1 MPTGGEAAMP
11 MRECRALWL
20 VLAAVAGAAC
30 RDQVR
35 APDVETGAPA
45 HTQPA
50 EVAAAPK
57 PPPRQTSR
65 VGPAAAPFTGAA
77 LDRASDRRTLIL
89 YDTGGPY
96 GLWGELYAIAAG
108 NLVSRFGPWTAKPT
122 TTYACGEL
130 AGYDATLYIGATYDE
145 PLPTCLLDDVLGT
158 SRPVIWVFYN
168 IWQLSARAGYN
179 AFTAKQGWIATALDL
194 SVVSAVEYK
203 GRLLDRHPDNRS
215 GILGTRITA
224 PRKAKVLAVGRREQG
239 GTLPW
244 AIRSGHLTY
253 VADLPFRY
261 TSEGD
266 RYLAFADL
274 LFDALAPSTPERH
287 RMLLRLED
295 ISPASNPARLR
306 EIADYLHEAR
316 VPFGFGV
323 VAEFRDPAGALG
335 GGRPSSVRLDE
346 KPELVAAIR
355 YMVERGGVAVMHGYT
370 HQWDGG
376 SNPYTRATGHD
387 TEFFRMREDPDK
399 TIVYEGPLPEDSV
412 AWAADRIERAR
423 TGFVRAGLAAPT
435 IFEFPHYAASVNSY
449 RAAAAVFTT
458 RWERALY
465 FPGLLGGE
473 PDHRWMLGQFFPYV
487 VRDVYGSRV
496 LPENL
501 GNVGPEPFH
510 IFPSRLP
517 ADIVAAAR
525 KHLVVRDGVAG
536 FYFHPFLELDY
547 LRQTVEGVRALGYT
561 FVSPEAL

>member
-1 MPTGGEAAMP
+1 MP
-11 MRECRALWL
+11 MRRCRAAPRALL
-20 VLAAVAGAAC
+20 LAALLAGAC

-35 APDVETGAPA
+35 APAEIEARPQARAEPA
-45 HTQPA
+45 DL
-50 EVAAAPK
+50 VAVRK
-57 PPPRQTSR
+57 PPASQVARAGQ
-65 VGPAAAPFTGAA
+65 AAPFTGAG

-96 GLWGELYAIAAG
+96 GVWGELYAIAAG
-108 NLVSRFGPWTAKPT
+108 NLVSRFGSWTAKPA
-122 TTYACGEL
+122 TTYTCGEL
-130 AGYDATLYIGATYDE
+130 AAFDATLYLGATYDE
-145 PLPTCLLDDVLGT
+145 PLPRCLLDDVLGA

-168 IWQLSARAGYN
+168 IWQLSNRAGYN
-179 AFTAKQGWIATALDL
+179 AFTGKYGWIGTALDL
-194 SVVSAVEYK
+194 SVVSVVEYK
-203 GRLLDRHPDNRS
+203 GRLLDRHADNRS

-244 AIRSGHLTY
+244 AIRSGHITY
-253 VADLPFRY
+253 VADMPFRY

-274 LFDALAPSTPERH
+274 LFDALAPATPERH

-306 EIADYLHEAR
+306 EIADYLSEAR
-316 VPFGFGV
+316 VPFGFGL
-323 VAEFRDPAGALG
+323 VAEFRDPSGALRG
-335 GGRPSSVRLDE
+335 PSSIRLDQR
-346 KPELVAAIR
+346 PDLVAAIH
-355 YMVERGGVAVMHGYT
+355 YMVERGGVPVMHGYT

-376 SNPYTRATGHD
+376 NNPYTRATGHD
-387 TEFFRMREDPDK
+387 TEFFRMRENRDK
-399 TIVYEGPLPEDSV
+399 TILYDGPLPEDSV
-412 AWAADRIERAR
+412 VWAADRIERAR
-423 TGFVRAGLAAPT
+423 AGFARAGLRAPA
-435 IFEFPHYAASVNSY
+435 IFEFPHYAGSVNAY
-449 RAAAAVFTT
+449 RAVAAAFTT

-465 FPGLLGGE
+465 FPGLLGGGE

-517 ADIVAAAR
+517 ADIIAAAR

-547 LRQTVEGVRALGYT
+547 LKQTVEGVRALGYT
-561 FVSPEAL
+561 FVSPDAL

>member
-1 MPTGGEAAMP
+1 MP
-11 MRECRALWL
+11 MTGCRAAPSAV
-20 VLAAVAGAAC
+20 VLAALLAGAC

-35 APDVETGAPA
+35 AP
-45 HTQPA
+45 A
-50 EVAAAPK
+50 EVEARPQARSEPADLVAVRKSPASQAARA
-57 PPPRQTSR
+57 
-65 VGPAAAPFTGAA
+65 GHAAPFTGAG
-77 LDRASDRRTLIL
+77 LERASDRRTLIL

-96 GLWGELYAIAAG
+96 GVWGELYAIAAG
-108 NLVSRFGPWTAKPT
+108 NLVSRFGSWTAKPA
-122 TTYACGEL
+122 TTYDCGEL
-130 AGYDATLYIGATYDE
+130 AAYDATVYLGATYDE

-168 IWQLSARAGYN
+168 IWQLSKRVGYN
-179 AFTAKQGWIATALDL
+179 AFTGKYGWIGTTLDL
-194 SVVSAVEYK
+194 SAVSVVEYK
-203 GRLLDRHPDNRS
+203 GRLLDRHADNRS
-215 GILGTRITA
+215 GILGSRITA
-224 PRKAKVLAVGRREQG
+224 PRKATVLAVGRREQG

-244 AIRSGHLTY
+244 AIRSGHITY
-253 VADLPFRY
+253 VADMPFRY

-274 LFDALAPSTPERH
+274 LFDALAPGTPERH

-295 ISPASNPARLR
+295 ISPASSPARLR
-306 EIADYLHEAR
+306 EIADYLWEAR
-316 VPFGFGV
+316 VPFGFGL
-323 VAEFRDPAGALG
+323 VAEFRDPSGALRG
-335 GGRPSSVRLDE
+335 PSSIRLDE
-346 KPELVAAIR
+346 RPELVAAIH
-355 YMVERGGVAVMHGYT
+355 YMVERGGVPVMHGYT

-376 SNPYTRATGHD
+376 KNPYTRASGDD
-387 TEFFRMREDPDK
+387 TEFFRMRENRDK
-399 TIVYEGPLPEDSV
+399 TIVYDGPLPEDSL

-423 TGFVRAGLAAPT
+423 EGFARAGLRAPT
-435 IFEFPHYAASVNSY
+435 IFEFPHYAASANAY
-449 RAAAAVFTT
+449 RAVAGTFTT

-465 FPGLLGGE
+465 FPGLLRGGE

-517 ADIVAAAR
+517 ADIIAAAR

-547 LRQTVEGVRALGYT
+547 LKKTVEGVRALGYT
-561 FVSPEAL
+561 FVSPDAL